1 MAVLD
6 MNDSPD
12 STTYLATA
20 RLVEIALEILA
31 VFRHEEAEAP
41 VDQADEDIGLPIK
54 TPPIRVVE
62 RVVGRAEEIEEADDD
77 DQRGVLEGADEG
89 VDERRDHRGHEQDG
103 DQRHAANELDI
114 GDRERMNRRHARAPA
129 EGEQDGQR
137 EGEE

>member
-41 VDQADEDIGLPIK
+41 IDQADEDIGLPIK
-54 TPPIRVVE
+54 APPIRVVE

-89 VDERRDHRGHEQDG
+89 VDERRDHRGDRLRQD
-103 DQRHAANELDI
+103 DEPHLA
-114 GDRERMNRRHARAPA
+114 REAEAERVGCLVLALGNR
-129 EGEQDGQR
+129 
-137 EGEE
+137 